1 MSNTA
6 KLGFFVLIVIVALAA
21 MITWKSNIFLTKDG
35 YELIGSFKN
44 IEGLTLGS
52 ELRYRGLNVGKIMQ
66 IDPGPY
72 NIKVFA
78 IVRKDII
85 IPKDS
90 KLRVGFDGLVGQKYL
105 EVVPGTSEVYYTEG
119 ENLEGMSTSG
129 IVDFVDIGAQNL
141 IETKKILETFRN
153 IIDDPKLQAAFK
165 NSVYTAE
172 KAAQNIEK
180 LANEL
185 RKTNAGIM
193 AIVADSNFQASVK
206 GTMKETNKTL
216 SSANNF
222 FESVEKIDIRPSA
235 DIQYG
240 TVSNSIRGNLNI
252 QNSPTDYLR
261 IGIGEGPT
269 RNLSLLDLEISRR
282 VFANIGMRLGMINT
296 FLGGGIDI
304 FPDKYMVLSTDLYDF
319 NNPKPNVPKIRTT
332 ASYKIFDY
340 VNFLIQAD
348 DIFNSGRNYS
358 VGVKI
363 KGVGE

>member
-180 LANEL
+180 LQ
-185 RKTNAGIM
+185 I
-193 AIVADSNFQASVK
+193 
-206 GTMKETNKTL
+206 NK
-216 SSANNF
+216 
-222 FESVEKIDIRPSA
+222 
-235 DIQYG
+235 
-240 TVSNSIRGNLNI
+240 
-252 QNSPTDYLR
+252 
-261 IGIGEGPT
+261 
-269 RNLSLLDLEISRR
+269 
-282 VFANIGMRLGMINT
+282 
-296 FLGGGIDI
+296 
-304 FPDKYMVLSTDLYDF
+304 
-319 NNPKPNVPKIRTT
+319 
-332 ASYKIFDY
+332 
-340 VNFLIQAD
+340 
-348 DIFNSGRNYS
+348 
-358 VGVKI
+358 
-363 KGVGE
+363 